1 MKMIK
6 KKIHTRK
13 GIIPVIEEKLLHV
26 MRALNEFLF
35 EFEEQLFKSV
45 GGTPFFMEAV
55 RAGFSGE
62 LIVCPGRV
70 CT

>member
-1 MKMIK
+1 
-6 KKIHTRK
+6 
-13 GIIPVIEEKLLHV
+13 
-26 MRALNEFLF
+26 MRAPNEFLF
-35 EFEEQLFKSV
+35 GFAEQPFKSV
-45 GGTPFFMEAV
+45 GGTPFFLEAV